1 MKPMNDDRIQIQ
13 RQMVRTILLAALL
26 LCCPAMKTT
35 AQQAVVVR
43 LQILDAVNGE
53 PVARAMVTARR
64 DSISVRALTNAQG
77 QALLMLPAAG
87 RWQVAV
93 RRYGYLAYRAARM
106 VAAATDWRIR
116 LQPSFM
122 TTPDIVVLADG
133 LSPQEEIR
141 TSTQALTLL
150 SQKEFRRMAVR
161 DVGDA
166 LAFVPGIMVKN
177 YGGLGGLK
185 TLSLRGGLATQTPI
199 LINGVRFDNFQTGT
213 TDLSLL
219 SLAHFSEVRVLR
231 GGNAA
236 LHGADALTGAVQLT
250 TLPPSARHAFSW
262 RSGIGAFGYWEN
274 GLRWQAQPGNWRM
287 LMSLMQVRSRG
298 DYPFRRQEFGQMMA
312 RRRDNADFQ
321 QLQGLF
327 AAERPWARGH
337 FQLVLFAQESQ
348 RGVPGPVLQ
357 GRPLNASARQDDA
370 DGLLLV
376 TLNQQL
382 SSRFVLQA
390 WGKLRRSDLRYRDPE
405 LRIRPEGV
413 DNRYRNV
420 DGLLGAEWRWIS
432 AAGLWRL
439 RLEAGAAVLSG
450 DQLAVPTDRSYRRVP
465 RVRRDFQ
472 TGVLMWENTIRSSRR
487 VAVWRLQS
495 GLRHSRY
502 SDVGGAW
509 SPFMGINV
517 RPWRAPVHF
526 RMHLSRNFRV
536 PTFSEQYYLNY
547 GNRRIQPEDGVSA
560 EIGAHA
566 AVTWFGRAFVDVS
579 LFAIR
584 LRNQIVAV
592 PRSPVFWSTQN
603 IGRTR
608 NRGLELAAEWRGPGD
623 HLWLNLAYTLQNPRD
638 DTPGSRTRGK
648 LLIYLPR
655 EIVSGMVAAQGSL
668 MSGLFA
674 SLSVSARRVSYRY
687 HLPENGIESLL
698 PGYTVMDAKWSLEW
712 RTGRVLWQ
720 AQLAVENLADV
731 RYEVIKNY
739 PMPGRFWRAGIRL
752 KWAGRK

>member
-1 MKPMNDDRIQIQ
+1 MNEDRIQL
-13 RQMVRTILLAALL
+13 RPRMAKRLLLATLL
-26 LCCPAMKTT
+26 LCCPAVKAS
-35 AQQAVVVR
+35 AQQAVVVQ

-53 PVARAMVTARR
+53 PVARAMITARR
-64 DSISVRALTNAQG
+64 DSISVRALTNEQG
-77 QALLMLPAAG
+77 RALLILPAAG
-87 RWQVAV
+87 RWQVVV
-93 RRYGYLAYRAARM
+93 RRYGYLAYRAVRI
-106 VAAATDWRIR
+106 VETAADWRIR

-133 LSPQEEIR
+133 LSPQEEAR

-150 SQKEFRRMAVR
+150 SQKEFRRMVVR

-166 LAFVPGIMVKN
+166 LAFVPGMMVKN

-250 TLPPSARHAFSW
+250 TLSPSARHVFSW
-262 RSGIGAFGYWEN
+262 RSGLGAFGYWEN
-274 GLRWQAQPGNWRM
+274 GIRWQAQPGKWRM
-287 LMSLMQVRSRG
+287 LMSLLQVRSRG
-298 DYPFRRQEFGQMMA
+298 DYPFRQQEFGQMIA

-327 AAERPWARGH
+327 AAERPWPRGR

-376 TLNQQL
+376 TLHQQL

-405 LRIRPEGV
+405 LRIRPEGI

-420 DGLLGAEWRWIS
+420 DGLLGGEWRWIS
-432 AAGLWRL
+432 GAGLWRL

-450 DQLAVPTDRSYRRVP
+450 DQLAIPTDRGYRRVP

-472 TGVLMWENTIRSSRR
+472 TGVLMWENTIRSSRM
-487 VAVWRLQS
+487 VAVWRLQA
-495 GLRHSRY
+495 GVRYSRY
-502 SDVGGAW
+502 SDVGRAW

-517 RPWRAPVHF
+517 RPWRVPVHF
-526 RMHLSRNFRV
+526 RMHLSRNYRV

-547 GNRRIQPEDGVSA
+547 GNLRIQPEDGVSV

-566 AVTWFGRAFVDVS
+566 ALPWLGRAFVDLS

-584 LRNQIVAV
+584 LRNQIVAA

-608 NRGLELAAEWRGPGD
+608 NHGLELAAEWRGPGD
-623 HLWLNLAYTLQNPRD
+623 HLWLKLAYTLQNPRD

-648 LLIYLPR
+648 LLIYLPQ
-655 EIVSGMVAAQGSL
+655 EILSATVAAQVAL
-668 MSGLFA
+668 LPGLNT
-674 SLSVSARRVSYRY
+674 LLNVSVRRVSYRY
-687 HLPENGIESLL
+687 HLPENDIESLL
-698 PGYTVMDAKWSLEW
+698 PGYTVMDGKWSLVW
-712 RTGRVLWQ
+712 RTR
-720 AQLAVENLADV
+720 QLHWDVHLVVENPTNV

-739 PMPGRFWRAGIRL
+739 PMPGRFWRAGIGL
-752 KWAGRK
+752 KWAGRR